1 MDTAD
6 AIYIRCNLVSSRSS
20 AYRMGHVSKGGI
32 KKLNTIEQAKA
43 LGMNWT
49 MDSSLI
55 HHIKLSTMWSS
66 RKNEG
71 YLDEICTNLLEYK
84 K

>member
-32 KKLNTIEQAKA
+32 KKLNTIGALVLLLNTIEQAKA
-43 LGMNWT
+43 
-49 MDSSLI
+49 
-55 HHIKLSTMWSS
+55 HY
-66 RKNEG
+66 E
-71 YLDEICTNLLEYK
+71 
-84 K
+84 